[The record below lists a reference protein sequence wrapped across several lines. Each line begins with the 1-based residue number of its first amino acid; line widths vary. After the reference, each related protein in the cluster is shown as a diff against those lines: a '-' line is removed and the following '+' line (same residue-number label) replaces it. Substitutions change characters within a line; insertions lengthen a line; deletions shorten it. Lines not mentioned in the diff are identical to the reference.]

1 MFFSSRKKVK
11 KESEKRKES
20 RADFNQL
27 SYFIQVTDENE
38 SGVFDCRF
46 HDISESGV
54 ALETNRKEMKEGDEI
69 RVLYKI
75 GTMLRK
81 DNLKIQN
88 ASHNT
93 SKNRYGCA
101 FIDYD
106 ETRRSIIN
114 EYIMNTPRKNSAEYS
129 SASYMT

>member
-1 MFFSSRKKVK
+1 MFFSFKKKVK
-11 KESEKRKES
+11 TESEKRKES
-20 RADFNQL
+20 RADFHQL
-27 SYFIQVTDENE
+27 SYFIQVNDFNE

-54 ALETNRKEMKEGDEI
+54 ALETNRREMKEGDEI

-88 ASHNT
+88 ASYNT
-93 SKNRYGCA
+93 RTSRYGCA
-101 FIDYD
+101 FIDHD

-114 EYIMNTPRKNSAEYS
+114 DYIINTPRKNSAEYS
-129 SASYMT
+129 SAL